1 MTDVMSG
8 EQDWRLK
15 AELDLAVGAVGAG
28 GIVGGA
34 SGAIGGGAGGGG
46 SAGGEGESG
55 GGLGGALEHLLGR
68 LRGGLRG
75 GSGVGGAD
83 RGGSEVVHEAQAA
96 IPHDVV
102 LTHDGSLLF
111 AYAANQE
118 TITATRRALESV
130 LSHDGIEASIYV
142 SHWDDALDAW
152 RQIDPPST
160 GGERVREEAA
170 VRDAEAIETRTLVAS
185 SGKMIRAEFEQSM
198 LAWAAQLGVQCETIE
213 HPHLLTTQIGFT
225 ITGPRRKLDEFASGL
240 KAEEAATIRTER
252 AVMLSPL

>member
-1 MTDVMSG
+1 M
-8 EQDWRLK
+8 
-15 AELDLAVGAVGAG
+15 
-28 GIVGGA
+28 
-34 SGAIGGGAGGGG
+34 
-46 SAGGEGESG
+46 
-55 GGLGGALEHLLGR
+55 
-68 LRGGLRG
+68 
-75 GSGVGGAD
+75 
-83 RGGSEVVHEAQAA
+83 
-96 IPHDVV
+96 
-102 LTHDGSLLF
+102 
-111 AYAANQE
+111 
-118 TITATRRALESV
+118 
-130 LSHDGIEASIYV
+130 LSHDEIKASIYV

-152 RQIDPPST
+152 RQIDPPSS

-198 LAWAAQLGVQCETIE
+198 LAWADKLGVQCETLE

>member
-1 MTDVMSG
+1 M
-8 EQDWRLK
+8 
-15 AELDLAVGAVGAG
+15 
-28 GIVGGA
+28 GGA
-34 SGAIGGGAGGGG
+34 RGG
-46 SAGGEGESG
+46 
-55 GGLGGALEHLLGR
+55 GGALEYLLGR
-68 LRGGLRG
+68 LRGSLHG
-75 GSGVGGAD
+75 GSDVGGAD
-83 RGGSEVVHEAQAA
+83 RGGSEVVHEVQAA

-111 AYAANQE
+111 AYAADE
-118 TITATRRALESV
+118 AVLTATRRAIEGV
-130 LSHDGIEASIYV
+130 LAQENIKASICV

-160 GGERVREEAA
+160 GSERVREEAA

-198 LAWAAQLGVQCETIE
+198 LAWAQQLGVQCETLE

-225 ITGPRRKLDEFASGL
+225 VTGPRRKLDEFASGL

>member
-34 SGAIGGGAGGGG
+34 SGAIGGGA
-46 SAGGEGESG
+46 SG
-55 GGLGGALEHLLGR
+55 VGGALEHLLGR
-68 LRGGLRG
+68 LRGSLHAGAG
-75 GSGVGGAD
+75 AGGAD
-83 RGGSEVVHEAQAA
+83 RGGSDVVHEVQAA
-96 IPHDVV
+96 MPHDVV
-102 LTHDGSLLF
+102 LTHDGRLLF
-111 AYAANQE
+111 AYAADQE
-118 TITATRRALESV
+118 TITAARRALESV
-130 LSHDGIEASIYV
+130 LSHDEIKASIYV

-198 LAWAAQLGVQCETIE
+198 LAWAQQLGVQCQTLE
-213 HPHLLTTQIGFT
+213 HPHLLTTQVGFT

>member
-1 MTDVMSG
+1 MTDVMPG

-15 AELDLAVGAVGAG
+15 AELDLAVGAG
-28 GIVGGA
+28 GV
-34 SGAIGGGAGGGG
+34 S
-46 SAGGEGESG
+46 
-55 GGLGGALEHLLGR
+55 GALEHLLGR

-75 GSGVGGAD
+75 DSDIGGAD
-83 RGGSEVVHEAQAA
+83 RGGSGVVREIQAA

-102 LTHDGSLLF
+102 LTHDGELLF
-111 AYAANQE
+111 AYAADQALL
-118 TITATRRALESV
+118 TATRRAIEGV
-130 LSHDGIEASIYV
+130 LAQENIKVSIYI
-142 SHWDDALDAW
+142 SHWDDALDDW
-152 RQIDPPST
+152 RQIDPPSS
-160 GGERVREEAA
+160 GGKRVREEAA
-170 VRDAEAIETRTLVAS
+170 VRDAEAVETRTLVAS

-198 LAWAAQLGVQCETIE
+198 LAWAQQLGVQCETIE

>member
-1 MTDVMSG
+1 MTDLMSG
-8 EQDWRLK
+8 EQDRRLK
-15 AELDLAVGAVGAG
+15 PELDTAGGAG
-28 GIVGGA
+28 GMGGGA
-34 SGAIGGGAGGGG
+34 SGAGGGG
-46 SAGGEGESG
+46 SM
-55 GGLGGALEHLLGR
+55 GGALEHLLGR

-75 GSGVGGAD
+75 DSDA
-83 RGGSEVVHEAQAA
+83 GGSDVVHEVQAA

-111 AYAANQE
+111 AYAADE
-118 TITATRRALESV
+118 AALTATRRAIEGV
-130 LSHDGIEASIYV
+130 LAQENIKASIYV

-170 VRDAEAIETRTLVAS
+170 VRDSEAIETRTLVAS

-198 LAWAAQLGVQCETIE
+198 LAWAQQLGVQCETLE

-225 ITGPRRKLDEFASGL
+225 VTGPRRKLDEFASGL

>member
-15 AELDLAVGAVGAG
+15 AELDAAGGAG
-28 GIVGGA
+28 GADGAGGGA
-34 SGAIGGGAGGGG
+34 EGMGGGAGGM
-46 SAGGEGESG
+46 
-55 GGLGGALEHLLGR
+55 GGALEYLLGR
-68 LRGGLRG
+68 LRGCLRG
-75 GSGVGGAD
+75 GSDAGGSD
-83 RGGSEVVHEAQAA
+83 RGGPEVVHEVQAA

-102 LTHDGSLLF
+102 LTHDGRLLF
-111 AYAANQE
+111 AYAADQE

-130 LSHDGIEASIYV
+130 LSHDEIKASIYI

-152 RQIDPPST
+152 RQIDPPSS

-170 VRDAEAIETRTLVAS
+170 VRDAETIETRTLVAS

-198 LAWAAQLGVQCETIE
+198 LAWAQRLGVQCETLE

-225 ITGPRRKLDEFASGL
+225 VTGPRRKLDEFAEGL
-240 KAEEAATIRTER
+240 QAEEAATIRTER

>member
-15 AELDLAVGAVGAG
+15 AELGQAVGAG
-28 GIVGGA
+28 GDTGGMGGA
-34 SGAIGGGAGGGG
+34 
-46 SAGGEGESG
+46 EGV
-55 GGLGGALEHLLGR
+55 GGALEHLLGR

-75 GSGVGGAD
+75 DSDA
-83 RGGSEVVHEAQAA
+83 GGSKVVHEAQAA

-102 LTHDGSLLF
+102 LTHDGRLLF
-111 AYAANQE
+111 AYAADQE

-130 LSHDGIEASIYV
+130 LSHDEIKASIYV

-160 GGERVREEAA
+160 GSERVREEAT
-170 VRDAEAIETRTLVAS
+170 VRDAEAVETRTLVAS

-198 LAWAAQLGVQCETIE
+198 LAWAQQLGVQCETIE

-225 ITGPRRKLDEFASGL
+225 VTGPRRKLDEFADGL

>member
-1 MTDVMSG
+1 MTDVMPG

-15 AELDLAVGAVGAG
+15 VALDQSVGAG
-28 GIVGGA
+28 AQGGM
-34 SGAIGGGAGGGG
+34 GGT
-46 SAGGEGESG
+46 
-55 GGLGGALEHLLGR
+55 LEHLLGR

-75 GSGVGGAD
+75 SAGVGDAD
-83 RGGSEVVHEAQAA
+83 RGGSEVVHEVQAA

-111 AYAANQE
+111 AYAADE
-118 TITATRRALESV
+118 AVLTATRRALESV
-130 LSHDGIEASIYV
+130 LGHDGIKASIYI

-160 GGERVREEAA
+160 GSERVREEAT
-170 VRDAEAIETRTLVAS
+170 VRDAEAVETRTLVAS

-198 LAWAAQLGVQCETIE
+198 LAWAQQLGVQCETIE

>member
-15 AELDLAVGAVGAG
+15 AELGAGAGAG
-28 GIVGGA
+28 GAGD
-34 SGAIGGGAGGGG
+34 GAGGMDGG
-46 SAGGEGESG
+46 DGGM
-55 GGLGGALEHLLGR
+55 GGALEHLLGR
-68 LRGGLRG
+68 LRGSLHAGAG
-75 GSGVGGAD
+75 AGDAD
-83 RGGSEVVHEAQAA
+83 RGGSEVVHEVQAA

-102 LTHDGSLLF
+102 LTHDGKLLF
-111 AYAANQE
+111 AYAADQE

-170 VRDAEAIETRTLVAS
+170 VRDAEAVETRTLVAS

-198 LAWAAQLGVQCETIE
+198 LAWAQQLGVQCETLE
-213 HPHLLTTQIGFT
+213 HPHLLTTQVGFT

>member
-1 MTDVMSG
+1 MTDVMAG

-15 AELDLAVGAVGAG
+15 AELDAAAGAG
-28 GIVGGA
+28 GAALGMGGGARGMGGGA
-34 SGAIGGGAGGGG
+34 SGMGGARGG
-46 SAGGEGESG
+46 
-55 GGLGGALEHLLGR
+55 GGALEYLLGR
-68 LRGGLRG
+68 LRGSLHG
-75 GSGVGGAD
+75 GSDVGGAD
-83 RGGSEVVHEAQAA
+83 RGGSEVVHEVQAA

-111 AYAANQE
+111 AYAADE
-118 TITATRRALESV
+118 AVLTATRRAIEGV
-130 LSHDGIEASIYV
+130 LAQENIKASICV

-160 GGERVREEAA
+160 GSERVREEAA

-198 LAWAAQLGVQCETIE
+198 LAWAQQLGVQCETLE

-225 ITGPRRKLDEFASGL
+225 VTGPRRKLDEFASGL

>member
-1 MTDVMSG
+1 MTDVMPG

-15 AELDLAVGAVGAG
+15 AALDLAVGAGGAG
-28 GIVGGA
+28 GI
-34 SGAIGGGAGGGG
+34 GGGG
-46 SAGGEGESG
+46 D
-55 GGLGGALEHLLGR
+55 GLGGALEHLLGR

-75 GSGVGGAD
+75 DSDAGGAD
-83 RGGSEVVHEAQAA
+83 GGGSGRGGSDVVREAQAA

-111 AYAANQE
+111 AYAADQE

-130 LSHDGIEASIYV
+130 LSHDEIKASIYI

-160 GGERVREEAA
+160 GSERVREEAT
-170 VRDAEAIETRTLVAS
+170 VRDAEAVETRTLVAS

-240 KAEEAATIRTER
+240 KAEEAATIRAER

>member
-34 SGAIGGGAGGGG
+34 SGAIGGGA
-46 SAGGEGESG
+46 SG
-55 GGLGGALEHLLGR
+55 VGGALEHLLGR

-75 GSGVGGAD
+75 DSDVGDAD

-96 IPHDVV
+96 MPHDVV

-111 AYAANQE
+111 AYAADQE

-130 LSHDGIEASIYV
+130 LSHDEIEASIYV

-160 GGERVREEAA
+160 GSERVREEAA
-170 VRDAEAIETRTLVAS
+170 VRDAEAVETRTLVAS
-185 SGKMIRAEFEQSM
+185 SGKMIRGEFEQSM
-198 LAWAAQLGVQCETIE
+198 IAWAQQLGVQCETIE
-213 HPHLLTTQIGFT
+213 HPHLLTTQVGFT
-225 ITGPRRKLDEFASGL
+225 ITGPRRKLDEFADGL

>member
-1 MTDVMSG
+1 MTDVMPG

-15 AELDLAVGAVGAG
+15 AALDLAGAGAGAG
-28 GIVGGA
+28 G
-34 SGAIGGGAGGGG
+34 IGGGAGDGGIG
-46 SAGGEGESG
+46 GAGGAG
-55 GGLGGALEHLLGR
+55 GRGMGGDAGGMGGALEYLLGR

-75 GSGVGGAD
+75 GAD
-83 RGGSEVVHEAQAA
+83 AAGGSEVVHEVQAA

-111 AYAANQE
+111 AYAADE
-118 TITATRRALESV
+118 TVLTATRRAIEGV
-130 LSHDGIEASIYV
+130 LAQENIKVSIYI

-160 GGERVREEAA
+160 GSERVREEAT
-170 VRDAEAIETRTLVAS
+170 VRDAEAVETRTLVAS

-198 LAWAAQLGVQCETIE
+198 LAWAQQLGVQCETLE

-225 ITGPRRKLDEFASGL
+225 VTGPRRKLDEFASGL
-240 KAEEAATIRTER
+240 KAEEAATIRAER